1 LNGAK
6 TNHNLNEEIIMRANC
21 FNPANQFIRA
31 NNAMNN
37 GGGSVNLMAN
47 LAKEKLLNTGDVN
60 GTFNSR

>member
-1 LNGAK
+1 MNRNK
-6 TNHNLNEEIIMRANC
+6 C

-47 LAKEKLLNTGDVN
+47 LAEEKLLNTGDVDVSFY
-60 GTFNSR
+60 GG

>member
-1 LNGAK
+1 
-6 TNHNLNEEIIMRANC
+6 MRANC